1 MPESARKR
9 VKTTATG
16 SGQEE
21 AFNLLI
27 LALKAQQ
34 GGSSRAC
41 NPVELAIQLLQREY
55 ETRLSESHFLEAV
68 DFLTIEAKASVFI
81 SLSSNMRDIW
91 LCKHASVM
99 LI

>member
-1 MPESARKR
+1 
-9 VKTTATG
+9 
-16 SGQEE
+16 
-21 AFNLLI
+21 

-34 GGSSRAC
+34 SGSSRALF

-68 DFLTIEAKASVFI
+68 DFLTTEAKASVFI
-81 SLSSNMRDIW
+81 TLNSNMRDIW
-91 LCKHASVM
+91 LCRNASVV